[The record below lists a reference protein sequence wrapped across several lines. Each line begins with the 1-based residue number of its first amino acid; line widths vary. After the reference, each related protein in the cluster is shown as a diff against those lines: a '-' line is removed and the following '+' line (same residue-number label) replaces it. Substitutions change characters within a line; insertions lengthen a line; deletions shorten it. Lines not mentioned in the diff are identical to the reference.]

1 MRDGEKNTNFFHNT
15 VIQNRSNS
23 RIQKLRKRDASQIE
37 TRREIEDELTHHFL
51 EILQEE
57 DHERGR
63 DIENIT
69 HLIPSSVTRENNEM
83 LIKPVTMQ
91 EVEEAVNQMALG
103 KAPGPNGF
111 TSNFF
116 HHF

>member
-1 MRDGEKNTNFFHNT
+1 MAQKNTKFFHNS

-23 RIQKLRKRDASQIE
+23 NIQKLQKMDGSWIE

-51 EILQEE
+51 EILQED
-57 DHERGR
+57 DHDRGI
-63 DIENIT
+63 DIANIT
-69 HLIPSSVTRENNEM
+69 RLIPSSVTRENNEM

-91 EVEEAVNQMALG
+91 EVEEAINQMALG
-103 KAPGPNGF
+103 KSPGPNGF